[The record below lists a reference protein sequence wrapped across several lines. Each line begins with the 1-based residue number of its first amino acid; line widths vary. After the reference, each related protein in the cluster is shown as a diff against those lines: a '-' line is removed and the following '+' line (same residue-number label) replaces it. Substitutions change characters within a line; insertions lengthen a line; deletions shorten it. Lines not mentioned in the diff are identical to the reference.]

1 MDRVWCK
8 YATVT
13 EMVRPRTGSVDR
25 MRMECCLVDVIEGK
39 GMSTEEVA
47 DSAGISVGILARIDE
62 GDFLALR
69 KSTLTRLCEV
79 LDCQV
84 GDILKMVDG

>member
-1 MDRVWCK
+1 MNRVWCK

-13 EMVRPRTGSVDR
+13 EMVRPGTGSVDR
-25 MRMECCLVDVIEGK
+25 MRMECCLIDVIEAK

-47 DSAGISVGILARIDE
+47 DRMGIAVGILARIDK

-69 KSTLTRLCEV
+69 KSTVTGLCEV
-79 LDCQV
+79 LNCQV
-84 GDILKMVDG
+84 GDILQMVND

>member
-1 MDRVWCK
+1 
-8 YATVT
+8 
-13 EMVRPRTGSVDR
+13 

-39 GMSTEEVA
+39 GISTEEVA
-47 DSAGISVGILARIDE
+47 DSVGISVGILARIDE

>member
-13 EMVRPRTGSVDR
+13 EMVRPRAGSVDR

-47 DSAGISVGILARIDE
+47 DIAGISVGILARIDE

>member
-1 MDRVWCK
+1 
-8 YATVT
+8 
-13 EMVRPRTGSVDR
+13 
-25 MRMECCLVDVIEGK
+25 
-39 GMSTEEVA
+39 MSTEEVV
-47 DSAGISVGILARIDE
+47 DSVGISVGILARIDE

-69 KSTLTRLCEV
+69 KSTLTGLCEV